1 MHTVCKTNETKNFR
15 KEVKEK
21 GLRFRLDETRVSS
34 LRSKLRFTRL
44 QAYDIAFAYRL
55 SRKEEWLVTPKK
67 ISGET
72 PEFAFELGVINSESS
87 ISAMKYSLYN
97 FGKERFYMAPSTK
110 EEKSVFFGKKMYRT
124 GYVTRNCGLY
134 VNPVDFFSM
143 SGMNCQRYDELRK
156 ENADRPVL
164 VMRLKISETERFIE
178 FYRDDKKKKLN
189 TWFENRY
196 VKCNGDIDI
205 EFRAEPV
212 KYTTFALP
220 KVFTDVCNL
229 SGEHYLPTE
238 YDEKTGKYRI
248 ECPVSVCSC
257 CGKVIKWDGS
267 HKHEVGLACSKCA
280 EAIPVL
286 HSYMSAFKSSKLPTG
301 KRLEKAIDAIL
312 ADVKTNEEFLA
323 TLCSETTAL
332 KRMISAAKSI
342 TKEE

>member
-1 MHTVCKTNETKNFR
+1 MHTVCKTNETKKFR

-21 GLRFRLDETRVSS
+21 GLRFRLDEVRVSS
-34 LRSKLRFTRL
+34 SRSKLKFARL
-44 QAYDIAFAYRL
+44 QAYDIAYAYRL
-55 SRKEEWLVTPKK
+55 SKKEEWLVTPEE

-72 PEFAFELGVINSESS
+72 PEFAFKFGVINSANSV
-87 ISAMKYSLYN
+87 SAKKYSLYY
-97 FGKERFYMAPSTK
+97 FGKEKFYMAPATK
-110 EEKSVFFGKKMYRT
+110 EESSVLFGKKMYRT
-124 GYVTRNCGLY
+124 GYVTRNGGLY
-134 VNPVDFFSM
+134 VNPADFFSM
-143 SGMNCQRYDELRK
+143 TGINCQRYDELRK

-178 FYRDDKKKKLN
+178 LYRDDKKKKLN

-196 VKCNGDIDI
+196 VKHSGNIDI
-205 EFRAEPV
+205 EFRVEPV

-220 KVFTDVCNL
+220 KIFTDVCDL

-238 YDEKTGKYRI
+238 YDEKTSKYRI
-248 ECPVSVCSC
+248 ECPVSICSC

-312 ADVKTNEEFLA
+312 GDVKANEEFL
-323 TLCSETTAL
+323 TSLYSETTAL
-332 KRMISAAKSI
+332 KNMISAAKSI